1 MVYFIKFFS
10 KRLDLYLVGKDDEY
24 DLNYLKEEF
33 VSKNQQVKGKIKSLK
48 IEGRE
53 VLRIIDTKSDSK
65 KITCLSFFEDNN
77 VFTSS
82 Y

>member
-33 VSKNQQVKGKIKSLK
+33 VSKN
-48 IEGRE
+48 
-53 VLRIIDTKSDSK
+53 
-65 KITCLSFFEDNN
+65 
-77 VFTSS
+77 
-82 Y
+82 